1 MGRLAGS
8 VRRVRNAGSQG
19 CKFKPHVGC
28 RDYLKQKKTNKT
40 TKKKLKKKI
49 KCEVFTPDS
58 VHSDHSALVFA
69 ITEAFLEVYDFDP
82 DS

>member
-1 MGRLAGS
+1 MGIILP
-8 VRRVRNAGSQG
+8 
-19 CKFKPHVGC
+19 FK
-28 RDYLKQKKTNKT
+28 NKWI
-40 TKKKLKKKI
+40 KLKKKI

-82 DS
+82 DSWGFPMAG